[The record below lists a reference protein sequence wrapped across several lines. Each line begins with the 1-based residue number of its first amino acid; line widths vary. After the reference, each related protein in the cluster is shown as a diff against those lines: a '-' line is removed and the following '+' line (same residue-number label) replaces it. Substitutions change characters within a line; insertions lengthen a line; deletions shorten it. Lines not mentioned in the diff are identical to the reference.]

1 MKFDIEFCVK
11 WNYQPEFD
19 RVSKLIKELYPKA
32 LIIGNENQPRTG
44 AFEVKL
50 DNRLIFSKLKMKC
63 FPSKEEI
70 FKW

>member
-1 MKFDIEFCVK
+1 M
-11 WNYQPEFD
+11 
-19 RVSKLIKELYPKA
+19 SKLIKELYPKA

-50 DNRLIFSKLKMKC
+50 DNRLIFSKLKIKC